1 MNEYE
6 CNCNLEM
13 WLQWDVTVFPGE
25 ATEIFT
31 AYRQES
37 CWNFVSDIDSVVG
50 LLKDTPIFRSL
61 VSPKVE

>member
-1 MNEYE
+1 
-6 CNCNLEM
+6 M